1 MLMKK
6 MQRSRSMPD
15 PVTSAIKRAAPA
27 ALVLA
32 LAAVA
37 CTTTREPALESRSV
51 PSYSIEDFLGT
62 TVYQGASFTADG
74 KAILASN
81 DSTGVLNVYAV
92 PVDGTPPQP
101 LTRSATES
109 IALSAAFPHDARF
122 LYLSDQG
129 GNELSH
135 LYVQE
140 ADGTAK
146 DLTPG
151 DKLKANFLGW
161 ASDDK
166 SFFASTNERDPR
178 FFDLYEFAA
187 DGYAR
192 TLLYRNDK
200 GYELGPV
207 TVDRRLVALR
217 QNHTET
223 DTDIILF
230 DRQANKERTLT
241 THQGEVFNDPVE
253 FSRDGKFLYAL
264 CDEAS
269 EFKYLVR
276 TELATGKREVL
287 EKPDWDVT
295 AAGLSKSGRYLW
307 LEVNNDGRSDI
318 RLYQADTMT
327 AVKLPALPS
336 AAITSLT
343 FSQDES
349 RAAFYV
355 NGSRQPNDLYL
366 LDLASGRAQPLT
378 KSLNPRLQPGDL
390 VEGEVARFRSFDN
403 TEIPGILYKPQQA
416 STSARV
422 PALVWVHGGPGG
434 QSRVSYS
441 GLLQYLV
448 NHGYAVYAINNRGS
462 SGYGRAFY
470 KMDDRKHG
478 EGDLDDCV
486 ASKKFLA
493 ATGYVDPGRIGII
506 GGSYGGY
513 MVLAALAFRPDQ
525 FTVGVDIF
533 GVANW
538 VRTLK
543 SIPPYWESFKKAL
556 YTELGDP
563 ATDEEYLKRI
573 SPLFH
578 ASEIKRPL
586 LVLQGANDPRV
597 LKVESD
603 EVVAA
608 VKANGV
614 PVEYMVFDDEGHG
627 FRKKENQN
635 RGYKAILDFLDAHL
649 KNARPG
655 GPDGVAPAASQT
667 AGVTPAPATAP
678 AAAPAGGS
686 KP

>member
-1 MLMKK
+1 MPEPRTSFF
-6 MQRSRSMPD
+6 QR
-15 PVTSAIKRAAPA
+15 A
-27 ALVLA
+27 A
-32 LAAVA
+32 LAAFA
-37 CTTTREPALESRSV
+37 LTLLAGCTATREPALESRSV
-51 PSYSIEDFLGT
+51 PAYSIEDFLGT
-62 TVYQGASFTADG
+62 TVWQGASFAADG
-74 KAILASN
+74 KTVLASN
-81 DSTGVLNVYAV
+81 DSTGVLNVYSV
-92 PVDGTPPQP
+92 PVDGKEPQP
-101 LTRSATES
+101 LTHSSTES
-109 IALSAAFPHDARF
+109 VILAASFPHDGRF

-140 ADGTAK
+140 TDGTAR

-161 ASDDK
+161 APDDK

-192 TLLYRNDK
+192 TLLYRNEK
-200 GYELGPV
+200 GYDLGPV
-207 TVDRRLVALR
+207 SADRQKIALR
-217 QNHTET
+217 LNHTET
-223 DTDIILF
+223 DTDIVLV
-230 DRQANKERTLT
+230 DRATGKERTLT
-241 THQGEVFNDPVE
+241 EHKGEIYNAPVE
-253 FSRDGKFLYAL
+253 FSRDGKSLYTL

-269 EFKYLVR
+269 EFHYLVR
-276 TELATGKREVL
+276 TDLATGQREVL
-287 EKPDWDVT
+287 EKPDWDV
-295 AAGLSKSGRYLW
+295 AEAGLSKSGRYLW
-307 LEVNNDGRSDI
+307 VEVNNDGRSDV

-327 AVKLPALPS
+327 PVKLPALPS

-343 FSQDES
+343 FSPDET

-355 NGSRQPNDLYL
+355 NGSRQPNDLYVA
-366 LDLASGRAQPLT
+366 DLANGQGRALT
-378 KSLNPRLQPGDL
+378 KSLNPRLQPDDL

-416 STSARV
+416 NAGARV

-434 QSRVSYS
+434 QSRVTYS
-441 GLLQYLV
+441 GLIQYLA

-493 ATGYVDPGRIGII
+493 ATGYVDAGRIGII

-525 FTVGVDIF
+525 FAVGVDLF

-543 SIPPYWESFKKAL
+543 SIPPYWESMKKAL

-563 ATDEEYLKRI
+563 ATDEDYLKKI

-578 ASEIKRPL
+578 ASQIRRPL
-586 LVLQGANDPRV
+586 LVLQGANDVRV

-603 EVVAA
+603 EVVSA

-614 PVEYMVFDDEGHG
+614 PVDYLVFDDEGHG
-627 FRKKENQN
+627 FRKKENQA
-635 RGYKAILDFLDAHL
+635 RGDKAILDFLDRNL
-649 KNARPG
+649 KAARPG
-655 GPDGVAPAASQT
+655 GPDGVVPASQT
-667 AGVTPAPATAP
+667 AGN
-678 AAAPAGGS
+678 